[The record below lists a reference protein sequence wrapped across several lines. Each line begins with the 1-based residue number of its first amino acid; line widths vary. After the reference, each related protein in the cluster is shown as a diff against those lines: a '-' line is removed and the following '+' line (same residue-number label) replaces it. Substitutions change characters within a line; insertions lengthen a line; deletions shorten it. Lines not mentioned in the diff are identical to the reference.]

1 MEDGYSI
8 TLDKISLDNTDHL
21 SGVAQTEAVE
31 WLQFVLNTERTI
43 PSINNWRNVFA
54 FCDKQKIG
62 GVCEPTRFD
71 VHVDDKVLLGWVALV
86 RQLEISNSLLNER
99 VCQLF
104 QKLQKDGFRCCLL
117 KGQGN
122 AEMYP
127 NPNLRFPGDID
138 VWIDADENTI
148 YDYVLK
154 QFPDAKIIY
163 KHIKFPVFT
172 DVHVDVHQTPL
183 KLRNPISQ
191 SRLQQ
196 WIEDNKEEQFSHMV
210 KMTGTE
216 TEVAVPTARFNAV
229 YHLGHIMIHIFDK
242 GIGLRQLIDYYYVL
256 KNLEGISEEEKEQIR
271 KAWKR
276 FGMDRLASAIMW
288 IEHEV
293 LGLPEQYLLT
303 TPDEKWGRKIF
314 EGTLEGGNLGK
325 YSQRQVNV
333 GKGRLNKRIAT
344 FKRLMRLFPCFP
356 GETFSRLMTK
366 TVTMF
371 KRDMGKM
378 INLSVR

>member
-1 MEDGYSI
+1 MK
-8 TLDKISLDNTDHL
+8 TSLDNTDHL

-43 PSINNWRNVFA
+43 PSINNWRNVFV

-138 VWIDADENTI
+138 VWIDADERSI
-148 YDYVLK
+148 YEYVIKL
-154 QFPDAKIIY
+154 FPNAKESF

-183 KLRNPISQ
+183 KLRNTISH

-210 KMTGTE
+210 KLTGTE
-216 TEVAVPTARFNAV
+216 TEVAVPTVRFNAV
-229 YHLGHIMIHIFDK
+229 YHLGHIMTHIFDK

-276 FGMDRLASAIMW
+276 FGMGRLASAIMW

-314 EGTLEGGNLGK
+314 EGTLEGGNFGK

-333 GKGRLNKRIAT
+333 GKSRLNKRIAT
-344 FKRLMRLFPCFP
+344 FKRLMSLFLCFP